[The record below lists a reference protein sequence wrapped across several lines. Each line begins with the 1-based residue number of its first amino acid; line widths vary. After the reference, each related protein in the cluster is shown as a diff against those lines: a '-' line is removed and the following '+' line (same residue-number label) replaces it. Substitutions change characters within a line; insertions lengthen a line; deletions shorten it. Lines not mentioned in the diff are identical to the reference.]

1 MSYPGKIG
9 IVGGGSRKTLSQM
22 ALQYNR
28 PTNLFNVYTPGAGV
42 QSGGRASNPGI
53 RRALA
58 RRAQLKPGTMDK
70 PHTGRCGGLC
80 DKPVVYNIEIIYLN
94 GITTYYRIEG
104 ILDTSKPIFN
114 NAKTVTIFS
123 DVETIYN
130 FFLENNFNKKNNGG
144 IIFPVYT
151 IENVTIPN
159 SVTNIGNFAFYDNNL
174 TSITIPNS
182 VTNIGNFAFYD
193 NNLTSI
199 TIPTSVTN
207 IGNYAFGYNNLT
219 SDRKSVV

>member
-70 PHTGRCGGLC
+70 PHTRRCGGLR
-80 DKPVVYNIEIIYLN
+80 DGFTTIAKYPHVKLFYIYSN
-94 GITTYYRIEG
+94 T
-104 ILDTSKPIFN
+104 K
-114 NAKTVTIFS
+114 
-123 DVETIYN
+123 
-130 FFLENNFNKKNNGG
+130 
-144 IIFPVYT
+144 
-151 IENVTIPN
+151 
-159 SVTNIGNFAFYDNNL
+159 
-174 TSITIPNS
+174 
-182 VTNIGNFAFYD
+182 
-193 NNLTSI
+193 
-199 TIPTSVTN
+199 
-207 IGNYAFGYNNLT
+207 
-219 SDRKSVV
+219 